1 MVTRRTVIG
10 YLCFFSYKFL
20 TEIVDNGD
28 NVKEVEEV
36 QISFPVQEHTSFKDI
51 SNANLL
57 LIVIPAQQ

>member
-1 MVTRRTVIG
+1 MATCV
-10 YLCFFSYKFL
+10 FFSYKFL